1 MPKFA
6 CRDLGMDCDWEAEAP
21 TVEELM
27 SKIAEHA
34 KHHHGMEEIPE
45 ELAEQVRKAIK
56 ESFLKS
62 IFDEEEQRLSA

>member
-56 ESFLKS
+56 E
-62 IFDEEEQRLSA
+62 